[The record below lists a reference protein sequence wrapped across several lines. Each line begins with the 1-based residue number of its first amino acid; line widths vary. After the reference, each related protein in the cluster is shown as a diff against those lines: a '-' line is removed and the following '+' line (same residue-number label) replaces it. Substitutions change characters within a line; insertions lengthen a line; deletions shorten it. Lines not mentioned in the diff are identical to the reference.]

1 METLFDGKIVTLLI
15 FVFIIMAFISIARGQ
30 ELPSKC

>member
-1 METLFDGKIVTLLI
+1 MRTLVNGRIITLLI
-15 FVFIIMAFISIARGQ
+15 FVFIIMAIISIARGQ